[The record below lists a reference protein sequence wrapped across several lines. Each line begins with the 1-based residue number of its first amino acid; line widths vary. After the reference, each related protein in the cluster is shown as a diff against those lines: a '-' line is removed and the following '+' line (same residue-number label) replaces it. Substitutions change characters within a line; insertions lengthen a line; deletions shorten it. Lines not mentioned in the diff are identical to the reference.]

1 MEKRYK
7 EAGGGRVVRALANHS
22 GEEAGVSTHRH
33 QGFNRLKNNQY
44 RTPGGT
50 HRCAVA
56 GPPIDLFV
64 DYSPPAAAPL
74 PHPVDATLLSLSIP
88 PCRRPTGPGGNPESI
103 EGGGGK

>member
-1 MEKRYK
+1 M
-7 EAGGGRVVRALANHS
+7 VRALANHS

-64 DYSPPAAAPL
+64 DYSPSSAAGSA
-74 PHPVDATLLSLSIP
+74 HPVDATLLSLSKSP
-88 PCRRPTGPGGNPESI
+88 LPAPCCPGGNPQLRQNR
-103 EGGGGK
+103 